1 MYKKLAVLA
10 SLAAGAVG
18 SAHALDTKFTGWA
31 AGSSVSVTVAESLT
45 NLVLANGGSTMA
57 AQAGGYN
64 TTISNAGVLDGSF
77 VSYCVDLGQYLS
89 FNTNYNANQYE
100 AGTAASF
107 FGSRYDDVLKLFSY
121 GYNAVTNGNA
131 QMSAG
136 FQIALWE
143 MVYEKPGSYDVDSG
157 EIRFTNSA
165 ALDEARGFLQGA
177 ASFAGQ
183 SLNLQVLTSGSNQDV
198 AFATPVPE
206 PGAYALMLVSLATV
220 GVMSRRRKTG

>member
-1 MYKKLAVLA
+1 MYKKLAVVA

-45 NLVLANGGSTMA
+45 GFVLANGGSSMA

-89 FNTNYNANQYE
+89 FNTNYNAGQYA
-100 AGTAASF
+100 AGSAESF
-107 FGSRYDDVLKLFSY
+107 FGSKYNDVLKLFSY
-121 GYNAVTNGNA
+121 GYNAETNANA
-131 QMSAG
+131 EKSAG

-143 MVYEKPGSYDVDSG
+143 LVYETGSYNVGGGD
-157 EIRFTNSA
+157 IRFSNSA
-165 ALDEARGFLQGA
+165 ALDEAAAFLAGA
-177 ASFAGQ
+177 ASFSGQ
-183 SLNLQVLTSGSNQDV
+183 SLNLQVLTSRSNQDV

-220 GVMSRRRKTG
+220 GVMTRRRKQD

>member
-18 SAHALDTKFTGWA
+18 SAHALDAKFTGWA
-31 AGSSVSVTVAESLT
+31 AGSSVSVTVADTLAMT
-45 NLVLANGGSTMA
+45 LVNGSV
-57 AQAGGYN
+57 QAGGYN

-77 VSYCVDLGQYLS
+77 VSYCVDLGQYLK
-89 FNTNYNANQYE
+89 FNTDYNAGQYK
-100 AGTAASF
+100 AGTAADF

-121 GYNAVTNGNA
+121 AYNAVTNSTA
-131 QMSAG
+131 EKSAG

-143 MVYEKPGSYDVDSG
+143 LVYENSGSYNVLDG
-157 EIRFTNSA
+157 GIRFSNSA
-165 ALDEARGFLQGA
+165 ALDEAAGFLQGA
-177 ASFAGQ
+177 ASFNGQ

-220 GVMSRRRKTG
+220 GVMTKRRKAG

>member
-1 MYKKLAVLA
+1 MYKKLVVLA

-31 AGSSVSVTVAESLT
+31 AGSSVNVSVTESLSS
-45 NLVLANGGSTMA
+45 LVLANGGSSMA
-57 AQAGGYN
+57 TQAGGYN

-77 VSYCVDLGQYLS
+77 VSYCVDLGQYLK
-89 FNTNYNANQYE
+89 FNTDYNAGQYK
-100 AGTAASF
+100 AGTAADF

-121 GYNAVTNGNA
+121 AYNAVTNSTA
-131 QMSAG
+131 EKSAG

-143 MVYEKPGSYDVDSG
+143 LVYENSGSYNVLDG
-157 EIRFTNSA
+157 GIRFSNSA
-165 ALDEARGFLQGA
+165 ALDEAAGFLQGA
-177 ASFAGQ
+177 ASFNGQ

-220 GVMSRRRKTG
+220 GVMTRRRKAG

>member
-18 SAHALDTKFTGWA
+18 SAHALDAKFTGWA
-31 AGSSVSVTVAESLT
+31 AGSSVSVTVADTLAMT
-45 NLVLANGGSTMA
+45 LVNGSV
-57 AQAGGYN
+57 QAGGYN

-77 VSYCVDLGQYLS
+77 VSYCVDLGQYLK
-89 FNTNYNANQYE
+89 FNTDYNAGQYK
-100 AGTAASF
+100 AGTAADF

-121 GYNAVTNGNA
+121 AYNAVTNSTA
-131 QMSAG
+131 EKSAG

-143 MVYEKPGSYDVDSG
+143 LVYENSGSYNVLDG
-157 EIRFTNSA
+157 GIRFSNSA
-165 ALDEARGFLQGA
+165 ALDEAAGFLQGA
-177 ASFAGQ
+177 ASFNGQ

-220 GVMSRRRKTG
+220 GVMTRRRKAG

>member
-31 AGSSVSVTVAESLT
+31 AGSSVSVTVAESLSSF
-45 NLVLANGGSTMA
+45 VLANGASTMA

-77 VSYCVDLGQYLS
+77 VSYCVDLGQYLK
-89 FNTNYNANQYE
+89 FNTDYNAGQYA
-100 AGTAASF
+100 AGDAASF
-107 FGSRYDDVLKLFSY
+107 FGSRYNDVLKLFSY
-121 GYNAVTNGNA
+121 GYNAVTNGTA
-131 QMSAG
+131 EKSAG

-143 MVYEKPGSYDVDSG
+143 LVYENSGSYNVLDG
-157 EIRFTNSA
+157 GIRFSSSA
-165 ALDEARGFLQGA
+165 ALDEAAGFLQGA
-177 ASFAGQ
+177 ASFNGQ
-183 SLNLQVLTSGSNQDV
+183 SLNLQVLTSDTKQDV

-220 GVMSRRRKTG
+220 GVMTRRRKTG

>member
-1 MYKKLAVLA
+1 MYKKMAVLA

-31 AGSSVSVTVAESLT
+31 AGSSVGVTVAESLAMT
-45 NLVLANGGSTMA
+45 LANGGSSIAT
-57 AQAGGYN
+57 QAGGYN

-77 VSYCVDLGQYLS
+77 VSYCVDLGQYL
-89 FNTNYNANQYE
+89 NINGIYNGDLYKADN
-100 AGTAASF
+100 AATI
-107 FGSRYDDVLKLFSY
+107 FGNRYNDILKLFSS
-121 GYNAVTNGNA
+121 GYNADTNGSA
-131 QMSAG
+131 TKSAG

-143 MVYEKPGSYDVDSG
+143 LVYENSGSYDVVNG
-157 EIRFTNSA
+157 GIRFSTSEA
-165 ALDEARGFLQGA
+165 ARVAATGFLEGA
-177 ASFAGQ
+177 ASFSGQ

-220 GVMSRRRKTG
+220 GVMRRRRKAG

>member
-31 AGSSVSVTVAESLT
+31 AGSSVSVTVAESLAMT
-45 NLVLANGGSTMA
+45 LANGGSSIAT
-57 AQAGGYN
+57 QAGGYN

-77 VSYCVDLGQYLS
+77 VSYCVDLGQYLNINGIYNGGLYKADNAATS
-89 FNTNYNANQYE
+89 FGNRYN
-100 AGTAASF
+100 
-107 FGSRYDDVLKLFSY
+107 DILKLFSY
-121 GYNAVTNGNA
+121 GYNAETNANA
-131 QMSAG
+131 VKSAG

-143 MVYEKPGSYDVDSG
+143 MVYETDYSYNVGDGKIKFSS
-157 EIRFTNSA
+157 SA
-165 ALDEARGFLQGA
+165 AALNEA
-177 ASFAGQ
+177 ASFLAKAASFSGQ
-183 SLNLQVLTSGSNQDV
+183 SLNLQVLRSDSYQDV

-220 GVMSRRRKTG
+220 GVMTRRRKAG